1 MSVYYTDCLKGIY
14 FKRIIHHAIMSIL
27 PLTEF
32 IKKGNLD
39 NMRPQ
44 QYRHNK
50 LAAYLK
56 RYKIATL
63 NQLQSALDNPN
74 ERTIFRK
81 LKSLDYLSSYS
92 HRGMYYT
99 LQSIAKFNA
108 EGLWSHQSVWFSK
121 FGSLQETAKAFVERS
136 EAGYSAAEL
145 DKTLQVETKHCLLK
159 LTRTAQLQREKIQGC
174 YIYFCTESEKYA
186 DQRKAR
192 VQRKHK
198 SLATML
204 VANPDLAEDEAKAV
218 VLLFLS
224 TLNEQQRRLYAGLES
239 LKLGYGGD
247 SYIADLFGMD
257 PHTVARGRRDLEKGD
272 WHTNRLRAQGGGRR
286 KVEKKRRK
294 S

>member
-1 MSVYYTDCLKGIY
+1 
-14 FKRIIHHAIMSIL
+14 MSIL
-27 PLTEF
+27 PLTCF
-32 IKKGNLD
+32 DKKGNVD
-39 NMRPQ
+39 NMRTQ
-44 QYRHNK
+44 QYRHHQ
-50 LAAYLK
+50 LGAYLK
-56 RYKIATL
+56 RCKIATL
-63 NQLQSALDNPN
+63 SQLQSALGNPN
-74 ERTIFRK
+74 ERTVFRK

-99 LQSIAKFNA
+99 LQSIAKFNP

-121 FGSLQETAKAFVERS
+121 FGSLLETAMAFVERS

-145 DKTLQVETKHCLLK
+145 SQALQVETKHCLLK
-159 LTRTAQLQREKIQGC
+159 LIRAGQVQREKIQGC
-174 YIYFCTESEKYA
+174 YIYFGSESKKYGY
-186 DQRKAR
+186 QRKAR
-192 VQRKHK
+192 VKRKDE
-198 SLATML
+198 SLASML

-257 PHTVARGRRDLEKGD
+257 PHTVARGRRDLEKGNWD
-272 WHTNRLRAQGGGRR
+272 TSRLRAQGAGRSS
-286 KVEKKRRK
+286 VEKKRLK

>member
-1 MSVYYTDCLKGIY
+1 MST
-14 FKRIIHHAIMSIL
+14 L
-27 PLTEF
+27 PLTGF
-32 IKKGNLD
+32 DKKGNVD
-39 NMRPQ
+39 NMRTQ

-50 LAAYLK
+50 LASYLK
-56 RYKIATL
+56 RNKIATL
-63 NQLQSALDNPN
+63 NQLVDILNNPN
-74 ERTIFRK
+74 QRTVFRK

-121 FGSLQETAKAFVERS
+121 FGSLLETAKAFVERS

-145 DKTLQVETKHCLLK
+145 SQALCVETKHALLK
-159 LTRTAQLQREKIQGC
+159 LNRTAPVQREKIQGC
-174 YIYFCTESEKYA
+174 YIYFSAESNKYA

-192 VQRKHK
+192 MQLKHQ
-198 SLATML
+198 SLATLL
-204 VANPDLAEDEAKAV
+204 VTNPNLAEDEAKAV

-247 SYIADLFGMD
+247 SYIADLFGMN
-257 PHTVARGRRDLEKGD
+257 PHTVARGRRDLEKGNWD
-272 WHTNRLRAQGGGRR
+272 TTRLRARGGGRR
-286 KVEKKRRK
+286 SVEKKRLK